1 MSINPTS
8 IGRGGALAGH
18 AASALSPAARQA
30 LDGATTLGVVNPA
43 QLAQQLKHTPDAA
56 QRQQLLNELAPHLS
70 PRDLQDV
77 NRQLG
82 QKPPKPAGVDA
93 DLALDLTQ
101 IGLDIAGFFDPTPI
115 SDGANTLISLGRG
128 DWLGAGLSAVS
139 MIPYLGDAA
148 KLGKLGKYAQTVAKA
163 IDAAR
168 ANPALRQALAPA
180 IQGIG
185 DAIAKL
191 PLDKLP
197 EGARRQL
204 TTLKEL
210 TGIFAKESDAAA
222 RQALKLADDVPA
234 GSAAKTA
241 KAGDAASA
249 AAAATRVGAQPAWG
263 KYIDDIRTQTSLA
276 VKPKQQQLIDA
287 HLAKVE
293 HTRLPTADSK
303 AHHASFNKV
312 KNELITQWEKQ
323 TGQSWPRYAEDL
335 YSKNGTLVRRAGQ
348 PYDAHHIIESSYG
361 GPNEWWN
368 MHPARFPDQHQQGIH
383 RAGGPGSQ
391 VFP

>member
-241 KAGDAASA
+241 KAGDAARA

-263 KYIDDIRTQTSLA
+263 KYIDDIRTQTGLA

-303 AHHASFNKV
+303 AHRASFNKV

-361 GPNEWWN
+361 GPNAWWN

>member
-18 AASALSPAARQA
+18 AAQALSPAARQA

-43 QLAQQLKHTPDAA
+43 QLAQQLKRAPDGA
-56 QRQQLLNELAPHLS
+56 RQQLLNELAPHLS
-70 PRDLQDV
+70 PRDLDDV
-77 NRQLG
+77 SRQIG
-82 QKPPKPAGVDA
+82 QPPRAKPGIDA

-128 DWLGAGLSAVS
+128 DWLGAGLSAIS
-139 MIPYLGDAA
+139 MVPYIGDAA
-148 KLGKLGKYAQTVAKA
+148 KLGKLGKYAQTMAKA

-168 ANPALRQALAPA
+168 ANPALREALAPA
-180 IQGIG
+180 VKGIA

-197 EGARRQL
+197 DSARKQIA
-204 TTLKEL
+204 TLKEL

-222 RQALKLADDVPA
+222 RQALKAADDVPA
-234 GSAAKTA
+234 SATTR
-241 KAGDAASA
+241 A
-249 AAAATRVGAQPAWG
+249 AAAASRVGAQPAWG
-263 KYIDDIRTQTSLA
+263 KYIDDIKAQTGMA
-276 VKPKQQQLIDA
+276 VGAKQQKLIDA
-287 HLAKVE
+287 ALDKKDY
-293 HTRLPTADSK
+293 TRLSTADSK
-303 AHHASFNKV
+303 AHRAQFNKV
-312 KNELITQWEKQ
+312 KNDLIAQWETQ
-323 TGQSWPRYAEDL
+323 TGKSWPRYTEDL

>member
-8 IGRGGALAGH
+8 IRRGGALAGH

-168 ANPALRQALAPA
+168 ANPALRQALAPG
-180 IQGIG
+180 IQAIG

-197 EGARRQL
+197 ESARKQL

-210 TGIFAKESDAAA
+210 TGIFAKESDTAA
-222 RQALKLADDVPA
+222 RTALKAADDVPA
-234 GSAAKTA
+234 TGAAR
-241 KAGDAASA
+241 AGAAAS
-249 AAAATRVGAQPAWG
+249 RVGAQPAWG
-263 KYIDDIRTQTSLA
+263 KYLNDIQAQTGLA
-276 VKPKQQQLIDA
+276 VSPKQQKLIDQA
-287 HLAKVE
+287 LAKTDY
-293 HTRLPTADSK
+293 TRLSVAESK
-303 AHHASFNKV
+303 AHRAQFNKV
-312 KNELITQWEKQ
+312 KNELITQWKSRPAKAGRATPKTCIQ
-323 TGQSWPRYAEDL
+323 RTARWCAVRANLMMRTTS
-335 YSKNGTLVRRAGQ
+335 SKAATAAPTSGGTCTRRAF
-348 PYDAHHIIESSYG
+348 PTSTSRAFTALAAPATRSSVD
-361 GPNEWWN
+361 PI
-368 MHPARFPDQHQQGIH
+368 P
-383 RAGGPGSQ
+383 
-391 VFP
+391 